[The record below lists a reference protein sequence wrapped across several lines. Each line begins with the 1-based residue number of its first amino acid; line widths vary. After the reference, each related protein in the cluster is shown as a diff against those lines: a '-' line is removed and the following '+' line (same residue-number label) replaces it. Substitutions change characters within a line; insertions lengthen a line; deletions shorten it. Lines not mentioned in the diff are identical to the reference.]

1 MLDSFAKRYIL
12 QIVISTNEKSMHKQ
26 KLLKVQNRALVLNS
40 IRQYG
45 SISRVDLARHTGL
58 SVGAVTAL
66 TRELVDNGLIYEKQ
80 EGDSRGGRPPI
91 LLALQPEGAYVIG
104 AKLTEDHITF
114 ALTNLDADV
123 IGRLTLVNDSREPEA
138 VAQRVADG
146 IHRLVADSQIQRSRL
161 LGVGIGMAGIVDA
174 EDGICRSSPILGWEN
189 VPFADLVEQRTILP
203 VYLDND
209 VNTLTLVEKLYGAGV
224 GNNHFLTITVGR
236 GVGLGIVVNG
246 QLYRGMGGA
255 GEFGHTVIDP
265 QGYVCDCGKRG
276 CLETFVGDPW
286 LLRHAAEHARHFA
299 SIDELFAAAQAGD
312 GVVVDLV
319 HQAGTK
325 LGYCIAILVNVL
337 NPQLLIFSGEGMRYG
352 DMLLEPVRN
361 ALHANAMPTLTAGL
375 KMHIEPLGDDA
386 WARGAASLVLQEL
399 FRTSQREF
407 DVVPNL

>member
-1 MLDSFAKRYIL
+1 
-12 QIVISTNEKSMHKQ
+12 MHKQ
-26 KLLKVQNRALVLNS
+26 KLLKFQNRALVLNS
-40 IRQYG
+40 IRQHG
-45 SISRVDLARHTGL
+45 AISRIDVARRTGL

-66 TRELVDNGLIYEKQ
+66 TRELVENGLIYEKQ

-91 LLALQPEGAYVIG
+91 LLALQPEGAYVVG

-123 IGRLTLVNDSREPEA
+123 IGRLTLENTDVDPNA

-146 IHRLVADSQIQRSRL
+146 IHRLVADSHILRNRL

-174 EDGICRSSPILGWEN
+174 ETGVCLASPILGWEN
-189 VPFADLVEQRTILP
+189 VPLADLVEQRTILP

-209 VNTLTLVEKLYGAGV
+209 VNTLTLVEKLYGEGAGC
-224 GNNHFLTITVGR
+224 NHFLTITVGR
-236 GVGLGIVVNG
+236 GIGLGIVVNG

-286 LLRHAAEHARHFA
+286 LLRRAAEHSLHFNT
-299 SIDELFAAAQAGD
+299 IEQLFQAAQNGQQEMI
-312 GVVVDLV
+312 DLI
-319 HQAGTK
+319 HQAGTT
-325 LGYCIAILVNVL
+325 LGYGIGILVNIL

-352 DMLLEPVRN
+352 EMLLQPMRE
-361 ALHANAMPTLTAGL
+361 ALYANSMATLSAGL
-375 KMHIEPLGDDA
+375 KLHTEPLGDDA

-399 FRTSQREF
+399 FRTSQREL
-407 DVVPNL
+407 DTVTSL

>member
-1 MLDSFAKRYIL
+1 MLDSLEIPVIL
-12 QIVISTNEKSMHKQ
+12 LLVISTNEKSMHKQ

-40 IRQYG
+40 IRQHG
-45 SISRVDLARHTGL
+45 PISRVDVARRTGL

-66 TRELVDNGLIYEKQ
+66 TRELVENGLIYEKQ

-91 LLALQPEGAYVIG
+91 LLALQPEGAYVVG
-104 AKLTEDHITF
+104 AKLTEYHITF

-123 IGRLTLVNDSREPEA
+123 IGRLTLENPSVEPEA

-146 IHRLVADSQIQRSRL
+146 IHRLVADSHIQRSRL
-161 LGVGIGMAGIVDA
+161 MGVGIGMAGIVDA
-174 EDGICRSSPILGWEN
+174 DSGVCLASPILHWEN

-224 GNNHFLTITVGR
+224 GSNHFLTITVGR
-236 GVGLGIVVNG
+236 GIGLGIVVNG

-265 QGYVCDCGKRG
+265 QGYTCDCGKRG

-286 LLRHAAEHARHFA
+286 LLRRAAEHALHFNT
-299 SIDELFAAAQAGD
+299 IDELWQAAQNGQPQMIQ
-312 GVVVDLV
+312 LIQ
-319 HQAGTK
+319 QAGAS
-325 LGYCIAILVNVL
+325 LGYGIAMLVNIL

-352 DMLLEPVRN
+352 EMLLQPMRE
-361 ALHANAMPTLTAGL
+361 ALYANAMSALSSGL
-375 KMHIEPLGDDA
+375 KLHTEPLGDDA

-399 FRTSQREF
+399 FRTSQR
-407 DVVPNL
+407 DLDTVTGM

>member
-1 MLDSFAKRYIL
+1 
-12 QIVISTNEKSMHKQ
+12 MHKQ
-26 KLLKVQNRALVLNS
+26 KLLRVQNRALVLNS
-40 IRQYG
+40 IRQHG
-45 SISRVDLARHTGL
+45 SISRVDVSRHTGL

-66 TRELVDNGLIYEKQ
+66 TRELVDSGLIYEKQ

-91 LLALQPEGAYVIG
+91 LLALQPEGAYVVG

-123 IGRLTLVNDSREPEA
+123 IGRLTLENPGIEPEA

-146 IHRLVADSQIQRSRL
+146 IHRLVAESRIQRSRL

-174 EDGICRSSPILGWEN
+174 ETGVCHTSPILGWSN
-189 VPFADLVEQRTILP
+189 VPFADMVEQRTILP

-224 GNNHFLTITVGR
+224 GSNHFLTITVGR
-236 GVGLGIVVNG
+236 GIGLGIVVNG

-265 QGYVCDCGKRG
+265 HGYTCDCGKRG

-286 LLRHAAEHARHFA
+286 LLRRAAEHDRHFNT
-299 SIDELFAAAQAGD
+299 IDELFHAAQSGD
-312 GVVVDLV
+312 SVVLDLV
-319 HQAGTK
+319 RQAGAT
-325 LGYCIAILVNVL
+325 LGYGIAMLVNVL

-352 DMLLEPVRN
+352 DLLLEPMRQG
-361 ALHANAMPTLTAGL
+361 LYANAMSTLSAGL
-375 KMHIEPLGDDA
+375 KMHVEPLGDDA

-399 FRTSQREF
+399 FRTSAREL
-407 DVVPNL
+407 DTVGV

>member
-1 MLDSFAKRYIL
+1 
-12 QIVISTNEKSMHKQ
+12 MHKQ
-26 KLLKVQNRALVLNS
+26 KLLKFQNRASVLNS
-40 IRQYG
+40 IRQHG
-45 SISRVDLARHTGL
+45 PISRVDVARRTGL
-58 SVGAVTAL
+58 SVGAITAL
-66 TRELVDNGLIYEKQ
+66 TRELVENGLIYEKQ

-91 LLALQPEGAYVIG
+91 LLALQPEGAYVVG

-123 IGRLTLVNDSREPEA
+123 IGRLTLVNPSVEPEA
-138 VAQRVADG
+138 VAQRMADG
-146 IHRLVADSQIQRSRL
+146 IHRLVADSNIQRSRL

-174 EDGICRSSPILGWEN
+174 ETGVCLASPILGWEN

-224 GNNHFLTITVGR
+224 GSNHFLTITVGR
-236 GVGLGIVVNG
+236 GIGLGIVVNG

-255 GEFGHTVIDP
+255 GEFGHTVLDP

-286 LLRHAAEHARHFA
+286 LLRRAAEHALHYNT
-299 SIDELFAAAQAGD
+299 IEELFTAALNGQQQM
-312 GVVVDLV
+312 VDLIR
-319 HQAGTK
+319 QAGTS
-325 LGYCIAILVNVL
+325 LGYGIAILINIL

-352 DMLLEPVRN
+352 EMLLQPMRE
-361 ALHANAMPTLTAGL
+361 ALYANSMTALSVGL
-375 KMHIEPLGDDA
+375 KLHTEPLGDDA

-399 FRTSQREF
+399 FRTSQREL
-407 DVVPNL
+407 DTVTGM